1 MRMSDNYPIG
11 VEAKTNEE
19 RYIVEEAKKY
29 LDETALS
36 SLWGPNDHVSN
47 VVKLGKGNL
56 EFLMEMMREN
66 NHPQGMY
73 SHFLIDVI
81 LGLYKDD
88 LKIEGYLGVDGCMKA
103 LLKLYDDGVL
113 CWLRDEPEKVLEIG
127 ESGVRVGKKV

>member
-1 MRMSDNYPIG
+1 MRISDSYPIG
-11 VEAKTNEE
+11 VKAKTDEE

-36 SLWGPNDHVSN
+36 SLWGPNEHVDN
-47 VVKLGKGNL
+47 VVELGKGNL

-88 LKIEGYLGVDGCMKA
+88 LKIKGYIGVDGLKEG
-103 LLKLYDDGVL
+103 LLKLYDGGVL
-113 CWLRDEPEKVLEIG
+113 GWLRDEPEKVLEIG
-127 ESGVRVGKKV
+127 KGGVSIRKKE